1 MTSRRVVILTGED
14 PKTAGGVEHFVRNL
28 VRILEDLDYI
38 AEFCYRGNSVPSWFR
53 LPKTKFG
60 RYIEGN
66 LLGYFVAR
74 NARKG
79 MGTDVAAVIS
89 NGDLGWCAPAPFA
102 PGAKRIHVY
111 HGTYRAQAEAIRRF
125 ISYRG
130 YLYLKWWCSNVLERL
145 GGRKKIVLCNSEQTR
160 EEVSRFFGHDGAVVW
175 YPLDTTHFRPMDR
188 EQCRSE
194 LGFPKIGDI
203 GLFVGNIS
211 PMKNF
216 AAVRALISALPDIR
230 WILAIRGEVPK
241 DIGANPLVQ
250 IRRNVA
256 WEELPTLYNAASF
269 SVCPSFYEPF
279 GYVVAE
285 SLACGTPVIASPG
298 GASRAFLEHPPLDRL
313 LISDPSSVDQ
323 FVAAAREVMRASDFY
338 RQAVEEFVRPKLTEL
353 LSPENWSRLFCRV
366 TGL

>member
-1 MTSRRVVILTGED
+1 MTSRRVLILTGED
-14 PKTAGGVEHFVRNL
+14 PKTSGGMEHFVRDL
-28 VRILEDLDYI
+28 ARILEDLDYS
-38 AEFCYRGNSVPSWFR
+38 AEVCYRGNSVPSW
-53 LPKTKFG
+53 LGSPKTKIG

-74 NARKG
+74 NARKR
-79 MGTDVAAVIS
+79 MGADVAAVIS
-89 NGDLGWCAPAPFA
+89 NGDLGWCASAPVA
-102 PGAKRIHVY
+102 PGAKRIHIY

-125 ISYRG
+125 ISCPG

-145 GGRKKIVLCNSEQTR
+145 GARKKTVLCNSDQTR
-160 EEVSRFFGHDGAVVW
+160 EEVSHFFGHDGAVVW
-175 YPLDTTHFRPMDR
+175 LPLDTTHFRPMDR
-188 EQCRSE
+188 EQCRTE
-194 LGFPKIGDI
+194 LGFSKIGDI
-203 GLFVGNIS
+203 GLFVGSIA

-216 AAVRALISALPDIR
+216 SAVRALTSALPDIQ
-230 WILAIRGEVPK
+230 WILAIRGEVPR
-241 DIGANPLVQ
+241 DFGANPRVQ

-256 WEELPTLYNAASF
+256 WEELPTFYNAASF

-323 FVAAAREVMRASDFY
+323 FVAAAREVMRSPEFY
-338 RQAVEEFVRPKLTEL
+338 RQAVEEFILPKLAEL
-353 LSPENWSRLFCRV
+353 LSHENWSRRFCQV